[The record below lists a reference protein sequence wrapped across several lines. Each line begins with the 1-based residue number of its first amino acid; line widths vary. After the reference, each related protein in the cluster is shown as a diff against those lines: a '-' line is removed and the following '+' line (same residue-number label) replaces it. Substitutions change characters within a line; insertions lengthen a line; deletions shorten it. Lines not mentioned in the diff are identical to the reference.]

1 MKHWK
6 DKTMFTLNN
15 KDYDETTLSNKGK
28 AIYQKLINLGEQKSD
43 LDIIANYWTSQ
54 LQAEL
59 PKEETKEE
67 SKEANG
73 TAK

>member
-1 MKHWK
+1 
-6 DKTMFTLNN
+6 MFTLNN

-43 LDIIANYWTSQ
+43 LDIIVNYWTSQ
-54 LQAEL
+54 LQAKL

>member
-1 MKHWK
+1 
-6 DKTMFTLNN
+6 MFTLNN
-15 KDYDETTLSNKGK
+15 KDYDEATLSNKGK
-28 AIYQKLINLGEQKSD
+28 AIYQKLIKLGEQKSD

>member
-1 MKHWK
+1 
-6 DKTMFTLNN
+6 MFKLND

-43 LDIIANYWTSQ
+43 LDIIVNYWTSQ

>member
-1 MKHWK
+1 
-6 DKTMFTLNN
+6 MFTLNN

-43 LDIIANYWTSQ
+43 LDIIVNYWTAQ
-54 LQAEL
+54 LQSEI

-67 SKEANG
+67 LKEVKAEEIKTVNG
-73 TAK
+73 TAE

>member
-1 MKHWK
+1 
-6 DKTMFTLNN
+6 MFTLNN

-28 AIYQKLINLGEQKSD
+28 AIYQKLINVGEQKSD
-43 LDIIANYWTSQ
+43 LDIIVNYWTSQ